1 MRREANIP
9 LFLWITTA
17 VVVHLLWS
25 GGADRG
31 ARILEQRLDIQNF
44 ARTVQN
50 RARGIGKPIE
60 IALQDDDTKDEEEKP
75 VEKDDPVKPE
85 DVKPPERQTADK
97 DDPAA
102 KKKPPEKEVVKPDP
116 IKPKPE
122 PKKPEPPKPEE
133 KKVEAK
139 PVAEAQPQ
147 PELTIPKKIAVKQV
161 TDENQP
167 DNPNAAFIADQ
178 ANHVL
183 QETQARIT
191 SADQNDA
198 KPTPGGEHS
207 SPDKAPGDADNS
219 RVLQAEEKP
228 GAKDNAPSE
237 KPSSEADKL
246 AAMKPPSASEAAHQ
260 RSTAPAQ
267 TEQGA
272 RTGSDTSQTTAS
284 AQEGQK
290 AQAASKQAD
299 EIPESMTASNG
310 GFTVAGPRQAFVD
323 QAEAKARKARPL
335 PKRRSAGEA
344 LLGFGSAGTTANGV
358 NLNLAPRTAVAAI
371 GVDQLAR
378 ERLVDGERRRSTHL
392 GSWHPMDPS
401 RWKSAIENYVPS
413 VRLGNNTAL
422 NTARSA
428 FAGYLNAIHNRIH
441 PLFADSFLSSLDSLP
456 ASHPMN
462 NEQLSTEIE
471 IILDQESGNVV
482 RMGVTKFSGIT
493 AFDIAALDSV
503 KRAAPF
509 GTPPH
514 EIVSPD
520 GRVYLH
526 WEFHR
531 NAEACSTFNARPFIL
546 KAQPGTAP
554 TEVTPPAAPSDPTET
569 PAPEAP
575 ERHGQNA
582 PATQQRATFAQN

>member
-31 ARILEQRLDIQNF
+31 ARILAQRLDIQNF

-50 RARGIGKPIE
+50 RARGLGKPIE
-60 IALQDDDTKDEEEKP
+60 IALQDDDTKDEEKP
-75 VEKDDPVKPE
+75 IEKDDPVQPDE
-85 DVKPPERQTADK
+85 PKPPEQQTAEK

-102 KKKPPEKEVVKPDP
+102 KKKPPEKEVVKPEP
-116 IKPKPE
+116 AKPKPE
-122 PKKPEPPKPEE
+122 EKKPEPPKPPEE
-133 KKVEAK
+133 KKAEPK
-139 PVAEAQPQ
+139 PAPVVQPP
-147 PELTIPKKIAVKQV
+147 PELTMPKKIAVKQV
-161 TDENQP
+161 TEENQP

-207 SPDKAPGDADNS
+207 SPDKAPGDSDNS
-219 RVLQAEEKP
+219 RVLQAEDKP

-237 KPSSEADKL
+237 KPTSEAEKL
-246 AAMKPPSASEAAHQ
+246 AAMKPPQASEAAHQ
-260 RSTAPAQ
+260 RNTAPAQ
-267 TEQGA
+267 PEQGA
-272 RTGSDTSQTTAS
+272 RAGADKSQSTAS

-299 EIPESMTASNG
+299 EIPESMTAANG

-335 PKRRSAGEA
+335 PKRRSAGDA
-344 LLGFGSAGTTANGV
+344 LFGFGSAGTTANGI
-358 NLNLAPRTAVAAI
+358 NLNLAPRTAIAAI
-371 GVDQLAR
+371 GEDQLHR
-378 ERLVDGERRRSTHL
+378 ERLVDGERRRSAHL

-401 RWKSAIENYVPS
+401 RWRSAIENYVPS
-413 VRLGNNTAL
+413 VRPGNQTAL

-428 FAGYLNAIHNRIH
+428 FAGYLNGVHNRIH
-441 PLFADSFLSSLDSLP
+441 PLFADSFLGSLDSLP

-482 RMGVTKFSGIT
+482 RMGVTKFSGVT
-493 AFDIAALDSV
+493 AFDVAALDSV

-509 GTPPH
+509 GAPPR

-554 TEVTPPAAPSDPTET
+554 TEVTPPAAPSDPTE
-569 PAPEAP
+569 APAP
-575 ERHGQNA
+575 ERHGQLA
-582 PATQQRATFAQN
+582 PPASPRAAFAQN

>member
-25 GGADRG
+25 GGADQG
-31 ARILEQRLDIQNF
+31 AKILEQRLDIQRF
-44 ARTVQN
+44 ARAVQSHV
-50 RARGIGKPIE
+50 RGVGAPIE
-60 IALQDDDTKDEEEKP
+60 IALQDD
-75 VEKDDPVKPE
+75 EKDPEKDNEPAKPDKPDE
-85 DVKPPERQTADK
+85 AKPPEQQPADK
-97 DDPAA
+97 DDPEA
-102 KKKPPEKEVVKPDP
+102 KKKPPEKEVVKPEE
-116 IKPKPE
+116 PKPL
-122 PKKPEPPKPEE
+122 PPVKKVEPPKPEE
-133 KKVEAK
+133 KKPDAKVAAEAK
-139 PVAEAQPQ
+139 P

-161 TDENQP
+161 TEDNQP

-198 KPTPGGEHS
+198 KPTPGGDHS
-207 SPDKAPGDADNS
+207 NADKTPGDSDHS
-219 RVLQAEEKP
+219 KVMQSEDRP

-237 KPSSEADKL
+237 HPQSEADKL
-246 AAMKPPSASEAAHQ
+246 AALRPPAASEAAHQ
-260 RSTAPAQ
+260 RSTAPAR
-267 TEQGA
+267 TETGA
-272 RTGSDTSQTTAS
+272 RTGSDSGHDTAP

-299 EIPESMTASNG
+299 EIPEALASENG
-310 GFTVAGPRQAFVD
+310 GFTVPGPRQAFVE
-323 QAEAKARKARPL
+323 QAESKARKARPL
-335 PKRRSAGEA
+335 PKRRSAGQA
-344 LLGFGSAGTTANGV
+344 LFGFGSAGTTANGV
-358 NLNLAPRTAVAAI
+358 NLNLVPRTAVAAI
-371 GVDQLAR
+371 GTDQLAR
-378 ERLVDGERRRSTHL
+378 ERLVDGERRRSAHL
-392 GSWHPMDPS
+392 GAWHPMDPS

-413 VRLGNNTAL
+413 VRPGNQTAL
-422 NTARSA
+422 NTAKSA

-441 PLFADSFLSSLDSLP
+441 PLFADTFLSSLDSLP

-462 NEQLSTEIE
+462 NESLSTEVE
-471 IILDQESGNVV
+471 IILDQESGNIV

-509 GTPPH
+509 GAPPH

-520 GRVYLH
+520 GNVYLH

-531 NAEACSTFNARPFIL
+531 NQEACSTFNARPFIL
-546 KAQPGTAP
+546 KAQPATAP
-554 TEVTPPAAPSDPTET
+554 TPVTPPAAPSDPSE
-569 PAPEAP
+569 APPP

-582 PATQQRATFAQN
+582 PRAHSSPRAAFAQN

>member
-25 GGADRG
+25 GGVDQG
-31 ARILEQRLDIQNF
+31 AKVLDQRLDIQRF
-44 ARTVQN
+44 ARSVQN
-50 RARGIGKPIE
+50 HVRGVGIPVE
-60 IALQDDDTKDEEEKP
+60 VSLLDEEQKEPDKDL
-75 VEKDDPVKPE
+75 EKDDPDKPDE
-85 DVKPPERQTADK
+85 AKPPDEKNAEK
-97 DDPAA
+97 DDPEA
-102 KKKPPEKEVVKPDP
+102 KKKLPVKEEAKPEKKL
-116 IKPKPE
+116 
-122 PKKPEPPKPEE
+122 EPPPVAPKKPEE
-133 KKVEAK
+133 KKPEEK
-139 PVAEAQPQ
+139 KAEVTPAQPTPPP
-147 PELTIPKKIAVKQV
+147 PELTVPKKVAVKQV
-161 TDENQP
+161 VEDDKQP

-183 QETQARIT
+183 QETQAKIT

-207 SPDKAPGDADNS
+207 SADKSPGDADHS
-219 RVLQAEEKP
+219 RVMQSEDRP
-228 GAKDNAPSE
+228 GAKDIAPSE
-237 KPSSEADKL
+237 VPASEPQKL
-246 AAMKPPSASEAAHQ
+246 AMRQLPAATPIHQ
-260 RSTAPAQ
+260 RGAVPAHD
-267 TEQGA
+267 ESGA
-272 RTGSDTSQTTAS
+272 RTGADRSQTS
-284 AQEGQK
+284 APAVEGQK
-290 AQAASKQAD
+290 AQAESKQSEENPD
-299 EIPESMTASNG
+299 VLNSENG
-310 GFTVAGPRQAFVD
+310 RFTVAGPRQALVD

-335 PKRRSAGEA
+335 PKRRSAGDA
-344 LLGFGSAGTTANGV
+344 LFGYGSSGTTANGI
-358 NLNLAPRTAVAAI
+358 NLNLAPSTAVAAI

-378 ERLVDGERRRSTHL
+378 ERLVDGERRRSAHL

-401 RWKSAIENYVPS
+401 RWRSAIENYVPS
-413 VRLGNNTAL
+413 VRAGNQTAL

-441 PLFADSFLSSLDSLP
+441 PIFADSFLGSLDSLP

-531 NAEACSTFNARPFIL
+531 NQEACSTFNARPFIL

-554 TEVTPPAAPSDPTET
+554 TEVTPPPAPSDPTEAS
-569 PAPEAP
+569 PR
-575 ERHGQNA
+575 ERHGMNE
-582 PATQQRATFAQN
+582 QRSHGAFARN

>member
-25 GGADRG
+25 GGADQG
-31 ARILEQRLDIQNF
+31 AKILEQGLDIQRF
-44 ARTVQN
+44 ARAVQSHV
-50 RARGIGKPIE
+50 RGVGAPIE
-60 IALQDDDTKDEEEKP
+60 IALQDEDQEQEKRPAEKDEP
-75 VEKDDPVKPE
+75 VTPDAA
-85 DVKPPERQTADK
+85 KPPQSQTADR
-97 DDPAA
+97 DDPQA
-102 KKKPPEKEVVKPDP
+102 KKKPPEKERVLPELPKPLP
-116 IKPKPE
+116 PEKKPPQPKPE
-122 PKKPEPPKPEE
+122 QKALQ
-133 KKVEAK
+133 AK
-139 PVAEAQPQ
+139 PTPAEVKP
-147 PELTIPKKIAVKQV
+147 PPDLTIPKKIAVKQV
-161 TDENQP
+161 TEDKQP

-191 SADQNDA
+191 SADQNEA
-198 KPTPGGEHS
+198 KPSPGGDHA
-207 SPDKAPGDADNS
+207 SPDKLPGDSDHS

-237 KPSSEADKL
+237 TPASEADKL
-246 AAMKPPSASEAAHQ
+246 AAMRPPAASEPAHQ
-260 RSTAPAQ
+260 RSNEPAQ
-267 TEQGA
+267 TETGA
-272 RTGSDTSQTTAS
+272 RTGSDLSHTSNATE
-284 AQEGQK
+284 EGQK
-290 AQAASKQAD
+290 AQASSKQSDA
-299 EIPESMTASNG
+299 IPEAVTSENG
-310 GFTVAGPRQAFVD
+310 GFTVPGPRVAFVE
-323 QAEAKARKARPL
+323 QAEAKARKAHPL
-335 PKRRSAGEA
+335 PKRRSMGQA
-344 LLGFGSAGTTANGV
+344 LFGYGSAGTTANGV
-358 NLNLAPRTAVAAI
+358 NLNLAPNTAVAAI

-378 ERLVDGERRRSTHL
+378 ERLVDGERRRSAHL

-401 RWKSAIENYVPS
+401 RWRSAIENYVPS
-413 VRLGNNTAL
+413 VKPGNQTAL

-441 PLFADSFLSSLDSLP
+441 PIFADSFLGSLDNLP

-462 NEQLSTEIE
+462 NEELSTEVE

-509 GTPPH
+509 GAPPR

-520 GRVYLH
+520 GNVYLH

-531 NAEACSTFNARPFIL
+531 NSEACSTFNARPFIL

-554 TEVTPPAAPSDPTET
+554 TPIIPPAAPSDPSET
-569 PAPEAP
+569 PPP
-575 ERHGQNA
+575 ERHGRAA
-582 PATQQRATFAQN
+582 PSGRPRATFAQN

>member
-25 GGADRG
+25 GGADQG
-31 ARILEQRLDIQNF
+31 AKIIAQGLDIQRF
-44 ARTVQN
+44 ARSVQN
-50 RARGIGKPIE
+50 HVRGVGVPVE
-60 IALQDDDTKDEEEKP
+60 VSLLDDEKSPEKD
-75 VEKDDPVKPE
+75 VEKDDPDKPDE
-85 DVKPPERQTADK
+85 LTAPEKQTAEK
-97 DDPAA
+97 DDPQA
-102 KKKPPEKEVVKPDP
+102 KQKLPEKEPVKP
-116 IKPKPE
+116 KLPE
-122 PKKPEPPKPEE
+122 PKPVVPKPEE
-133 KKVEAK
+133 KKPEEKVVPTPAEPK
-139 PVAEAQPQ
+139 PL
-147 PELTIPKKIAVKQV
+147 PELTVPKKVAVKQV
-161 TDENQP
+161 VEDDKQP

-207 SPDKAPGDADNS
+207 SPEKSPGDSDHS
-219 RVLQAEEKP
+219 RVHQAEDHA
-228 GAKDNAPSE
+228 GVKDHAPSQAAASD
-237 KPSSEADKL
+237 PDRL
-246 AAMKPPSASEAAHQ
+246 AMIRPPATEPAHQ
-260 RSTAPAQ
+260 RGAQPAQ
-267 TEQGA
+267 DESGA
-272 RTGSDTSQTTAS
+272 RAGADKSTAS
-284 AQEGQK
+284 APADQGQK
-290 AQAASKQAD
+290 AQAASKEA
-299 EIPESMTASNG
+299 EESPEVVSSENG
-310 GFTVAGPRQAFVD
+310 RFTVAGPRQALVD

-335 PKRRSAGEA
+335 PKRRSSGGA
-344 LLGFGSAGTTANGV
+344 LLGFGSEGTTANGV

-378 ERLVDGERRRSTHL
+378 ERLVDGERRKSAHL

-401 RWKSAIENYVPS
+401 RWRSAIENYVPS
-413 VRLGNNTAL
+413 VRPGNQTAL

-441 PLFADSFLSSLDSLP
+441 PIFVFSFLDSLDSLP

-462 NEQLSTEIE
+462 NQDLSTEIE

-520 GRVYLH
+520 GKVYLH

-531 NAEACSTFNARPFIL
+531 NQEACSTFNARPFIL
-546 KAQPGTAP
+546 KAAPGTAP
-554 TEVTPPAAPSDPTET
+554 TEVTPPPAAPSDPTET
-569 PAPEAP
+569 SPR
-575 ERHGQNA
+575 ERHGLNA
-582 PATQQRATFAQN
+582 QRRERAFAQK

>member
-25 GGADRG
+25 GGADQG
-31 ARILEQRLDIQNF
+31 AKILEQRLDIQRF
-44 ARTVQN
+44 ARSVQN
-50 RARGIGKPIE
+50 HVRGVGMPVE
-60 IALQDDDTKDEEEKP
+60 VALLDDEQKD
-75 VEKDDPVKPE
+75 VEKDAEQDVPDKPDDEKPPQEKNAEQDDPEAKKKDPVKE
-85 DVKPPERQTADK
+85 Q
-97 DDPAA
+97 
-102 KKKPPEKEVVKPDP
+102 VKPD
-116 IKPKPE
+116 KPAPTPVV
-122 PKKPEPPKPEE
+122 PKKPEE
-133 KKVEAK
+133 KKPEEKKAD
-139 PVAEAQPQ
+139 PVPAQPTPP
-147 PELTIPKKIAVKQV
+147 PEMTVPKKVAVKQV
-161 TDENQP
+161 VEDDKQP

-183 QETQARIT
+183 QETQAKIT

-207 SPDKAPGDADNS
+207 SADKTPGDADNS
-219 RVLQAEEKP
+219 RVMQSEDKAGER
-228 GAKDNAPSE
+228 DHAPSE
-237 KPSSEADKL
+237 SAASDPEKL
-246 AAMKPPSASEAAHQ
+246 AMMRPPSTAPVHQ
-260 RSTAPAQ
+260 RSAEPARD
-267 TEQGA
+267 ESGA
-272 RTGSDTSQTTAS
+272 RTGADRSQATAS

-290 AQAASKQAD
+290 AQAESK
-299 EIPESMTASNG
+299 ESEESPDVVNSGNG
-310 GFTVAGPRQAFVD
+310 RFTVPGPRQALVD

-335 PKRRSAGEA
+335 PKRRSSGQA

-358 NLNLAPRTAVAAI
+358 NLNLMPRTAVAAI

-378 ERLVDGERRRSTHL
+378 ERLVDGERRRSAHL

-413 VRLGNNTAL
+413 VKAGNQTAL

-428 FAGYLNAIHNRIH
+428 FAGYLNGIHNRIH
-441 PLFADSFLSSLDSLP
+441 PIFADSFLGSLDSLP

-509 GTPPH
+509 GTPPR

-520 GRVYLH
+520 GKVYLH

-531 NAEACSTFNARPFIL
+531 NQEACSTFNARPFIL

-554 TEVTPPAAPSDPTET
+554 TEVTPPPAPSDPTET
-569 PAPEAP
+569 SPR
-575 ERHGQNA
+575 ERHGRN
-582 PATQQRATFAQN
+582 TQHRDGAFAQN